1 MGQVISVNISLNKGE
16 RKRPVA
22 QSWEV
27 IEGCG
32 LKDDAHANINGDVE
46 GENSHRQVSLLARE
60 SIDKMRQRGL
70 EVGPG
75 DFAENITTA
84 EVDLTSLKVGAQ
96 IKIGPEVLLKV
107 SQLGKVCHDRC
118 AIYYQAGDCVMPRE
132 GIFAEVIKGG
142 KIKAG
147 DEIIRNLKSE
157 IEKEVVLRKGKLTRT
172 G

>member
-1 MGQVISVNISLNKGE
+1 MKIEIEGQVISVNISRNKGE
-16 RKRPVA
+16 RKMPVN

-32 LKDDAHANINGDVE
+32 LKDDAHANINADVQ
-46 GENSHRQVSLLARE
+46 GENSHRQVSLLSQE
-60 SIDKMRQRGL
+60 SIEKMRQKGL
-70 EVGPG
+70 EVVPG

-84 EVDLTSLKVGAQ
+84 GIDLTSLEVGTQ
-96 IKIGPEVLLKV
+96 VRIGPEALFKI

-132 GIFAEVIKGG
+132 GIFARVIKGG

-147 DEIIRNLKSE
+147 DEIVHFNGSTPGDVRRLS
-157 IEKEVVLRKGKLTRT
+157 
-172 G
+172 